1 MNLETQSKL
10 QILENLDKLSGLVS
24 TFDLY
29 EIKNSNL
36 DVTLIEDE
44 RYVELDLESPSV
56 VEQLISMRDDGITS
70 ESAVNFSE
78 FVTVSQKNKTLK
90 KY

>member
-29 EIKNSNL
+29 EIKNSR
-36 DVTLIEDE
+36 V
-44 RYVELDLESPSV
+44 YKQS
-56 VEQLISMRDDGITS
+56 
-70 ESAVNFSE
+70 F
-78 FVTVSQKNKTLK
+78 
-90 KY
+90 